1 MFVKRVFLA
10 VLLAGVSAFA
20 LGQPSPNELGKPEE
34 LIVAKDLPASRQ
46 EALITTARGFYV
58 FWNSGDAETLA
69 AVVSP
74 HFTDHTLPPGRP
86 QGPGGP
92 LYAIQHFKEA
102 VPDLHCEVTQQII
115 AGDRVVS
122 HLRFTG
128 HFSGSLGTRHG
139 SGQVVDFI
147 ATDILRIDDRNQIAD
162 NWHIEDN
169 LTFLQQIG
177 AVNL

>member
-1 MFVKRVFLA
+1 MMKHVFST
-10 VLLAGVSAFA
+10 VLLTGVCAIA
-20 LGQPSPNELGKPEE
+20 VGQAPPDELGKPEE
-34 LIVAKDLPASRQ
+34 LIVAKDLSAGRQ
-46 EALITTARGFYV
+46 EALIATARGFYA
-58 FWNSGDAETLA
+58 FWNSGDAQTLA
-69 AVVSP
+69 QVISP
-74 HFTDHTLPPGRP
+74 GFTDHALPPGRP

-92 LYAIQHFKEA
+92 LYAIQHFREV

-128 HFSGSLGTRHG
+128 HFSGRFGTRDG

-162 NWHIEDN
+162 NWHLEDN

-177 AVNL
+177 AVNR